1 MPRLPA
7 RRAIPWVVLLEI
19 VRAGKTHWDELD
31 PRDRRRLVELL
42 RKSKGRAGNLTQ
54 RERRELRE
62 IAGRLQLLRF
72 GRNAA
77 TAAVMGQRRNRARR
91 H

>member
-1 MPRLPA
+1 MPRMPA

-19 VRAGKTHWDELD
+19 ARAGKVHWDELD

-42 RKSKGRAGNLTQ
+42 RRSHGRPSNVTP

-62 IAGRLQLLRF
+62 IVGRLQLLRF
-72 GRNAA
+72 GRSAA
-77 TAAVMGQRRNRARR
+77 TAAMMSRRRR
-91 H
+91 GR